1 MTFYFLL
8 ANNNPDPD
16 LSLRTTISDDDAVMG
31 GGAEEKIRVIQTR
44 RN

>member
-8 ANNNPDPD
+8 ANNNQDPD

-31 GGAEEKIRVIQTR
+31 PEEKIRVIQTR